1 MNLQELDKLIEKYYQ
16 GSTSED
22 EEKKLFDIISSGQLP
37 PGYTGDASL
46 LMGLARGS
54 DIPEPDSGFES
65 RIMDAI
71 DKADSEAKVKSLK
84 SRIYSAVA
92 VAATVLIIISSYF
105 LIQNNGEPEDTFD
118 DPVLAYNATIEVL
131 SRVGETLNTGSDV
144 ISELSV
150 ISSTEDNLTKLSR
163 PGQLISKE
171 MESLKYIKK
180 SIDILDLGS
189 GQNQ

>member
-22 EEKKLFDIISSGQLP
+22 EEIKLFDIISSGQLP
-37 PGYTGDASL
+37 PDYTGDASL
-46 LMGLARGS
+46 LVGLAKGNN
-54 DIPEPDSGFES
+54 IPEPDSGFES
-65 RIMDAI
+65 RIMEAI
-71 DKADSEAKVKSLK
+71 DKADSEAKVISLK

-92 VAATVLIIISSYF
+92 VAATLLIIISSYF

-131 SRVGETLNTGSDV
+131 SRVGQTLNTGSDV